1 MTQAKQHIIA
11 TIGTLI
17 SLALVML
24 LLMCLHITAT
34 LPQEEEG
41 IEITFGN
48 DAEGGGRP
56 DMLPTQ
62 PQPQAEANTAPAA
75 LSKPSDNDLM
85 VQQQTQED
93 VLALAKQREQETKQY
108 EQEQE
113 RIRQQREQEAR
124 EAAEKVAREQAA
136 AEKRAKEQAAIDKAQ
151 QAMAGFGNTN
161 TAMGAQADNNS
172 ATPSA
177 GIKGNPVGKGQ
188 GMVGENTWKLTGRD
202 IRVFPVPSS
211 DFGNKEGFV
220 IVRIWVDVAG
230 NVTKATVIG
239 GVYNDIQNKLA
250 LETARKTKFTKGE
263 TPQIGEITYKFKLK

>member
-62 PQPQAEANTAPAA
+62 PQPQTEAIPAPAA
-75 LSKPSDNDLM
+75 PTIPSDNDLM

-93 VLALAKQREQETKQY
+93 VLALAKQREQEAKRH
-108 EQEQE
+108 EQEQLL
-113 RIRQQREQEAR
+113 IRQQREAEAQA
-124 EAAEKVAREQAA
+124 EAERLAREQAA
-136 AEKRAKEQAAIDKAQ
+136 AEKRAKEQAAIDKANL
-151 QAMAGFGNTN
+151 AMAGFGNTN
-161 TAMGAQADNNS
+161 TDMGTNGDNS
-172 ATPSA
+172 ATTQST

-188 GMVGENTWKLTGRD
+188 GIVGENTWKLTGRD

-220 IVRIWVDVAG
+220 IVRIWVDVTG